1 MFPDHALSAHLIPH
15 SVRIWNGLVVTE
27 LHVADVPADNMPHRM
42 AMLLVAAIVGID
54 AIDLWIRGSETL
66 LIHGIAD
73 EIAHLLTAVVCV
85 EAFRVLGTPI
95 RWPAAL
101 IGAVVLDLDHTPLI
115 YGWAEPLAGSTRP
128 GTHALWQSCW

>member
-1 MFPDHALSAHLIPH
+1 MFPDHALSAHLIPR
-15 SVRIWNGLVVTE
+15 SVRTWNALVVTE
-27 LHVADVPADNMPHRM
+27 HHVADVPAGNMPHRM
-42 AMLLVAAIVGID
+42 GMLLVAAIVGIV

-101 IGAVVLDLDHTPLI
+101 IGAVVLDLDHIPLI
-115 YGWAEPLAGSTRP
+115 YG
-128 GTHALWQSCW
+128 